1 MVVHSCIPFFS
12 TSPLILHNY
21 VFSLH
26 WGTQTSKTEIQT
38 GNPKLQTDI
47 FQSSQTDESYTDI
60 LVNDELA

>member
-1 MVVHSCIPFFS
+1 MVVHSCIPFFFNF
-12 TSPLILHNY
+12 TLDITY

-47 FQSSQTDESYTDI
+47 FQSLQTDESYTDI

>member
-12 TSPLILHNY
+12 TSPLILHMY
-21 VFSLH
+21 FLCTGEH
-26 WGTQTSKTEIQT
+26 KTSKTEIQT

-47 FQSSQTDESYTDI
+47 FQSSQTHESYTDI

>member
-12 TSPLILHNY
+12 TSPLILHY